1 MLGVVQCCCNIKY
14 NNKGDMRMMRTIRNT
29 YTKEEKRAIEQV
41 IEAFEFEKR
50 IRMNHLKEP
59 YCVVI
64 WVEQLRYYFLLYNP
78 DTVPYQNI
86 TIVPIPSAEALVQ
99 LYLEEIERQI
109 LDEFRTA
116 VASNGALPVLLR
128 SYQQLSRDRIDHY
141 KQCLPERYHDIAETV
156 YQNSIA
162 QYEPYNNM

>member
-1 MLGVVQCCCNIKY
+1 
-14 NNKGDMRMMRTIRNT
+14 MMRTIRNT

-59 YCVVI
+59 YCVVT

-78 DTVPYQNI
+78 DTVPYQNV
-86 TIVPIPSAEALVQ
+86 TIVPISSAEALVK

-109 LDEFRTA
+109 LDEFQTA

-141 KQCLPERYHDIAETV
+141 KQCLPERYHDIAEAV

-162 QYEPYNNM
+162 QYAPYYNV